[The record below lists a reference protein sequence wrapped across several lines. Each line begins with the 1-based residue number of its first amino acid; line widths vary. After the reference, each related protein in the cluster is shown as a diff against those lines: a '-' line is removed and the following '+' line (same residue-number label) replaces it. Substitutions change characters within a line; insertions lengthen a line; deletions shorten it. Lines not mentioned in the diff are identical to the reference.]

1 MPHCTKCGAEVGD
14 NVGFCPKCGAPQ
26 SAAGTAAGAA
36 PGGAVSGAQSGLQ
49 ENVAGALCY
58 VLGWVTGIVFYLID
72 KRPFVRF
79 HAAQSIVTF
88 GGLHVLMIILGSV
101 FGFGFFFGGLS
112 GFSLGFALYE
122 LLQLLCFILWI
133 FCMVKA
139 FQGERFK
146 LPVAGEFAEKMAK

>member
-1 MPHCTKCGAEVGD
+1 MGA
-14 NVGFCPKCGAPQ
+14 
-26 SAAGTAAGAA
+26 S
-36 PGGAVSGAQSGLQ
+36 QSGLQ

-88 GGLHVLMIILGSV
+88 GGLHIIAIVLGSM
-101 FGFGFFFGGLS
+101 FGFGFFFGGF
-112 GFSLGFALYE
+112 GAASLGVLLYGA
-122 LLQLLCFILWI
+122 LQLFSFILWI

-139 FQGERFK
+139 FQGERLK
-146 LPVAGEFAEKMAK
+146 LPVAGDFAEKMAK

>member
-1 MPHCTKCGAEVGD
+1 MSHCTKCGAEVAE
-14 NVGFCPKCGAPQ
+14 NAGFCPKCGGPQ
-26 SAAGTAAGAA
+26 SSAGT
-36 PGGAVSGAQSGLQ
+36 GGAVNTAQSGLQ

-88 GGLHVLMIILGSV
+88 GGLHILTIVLGSV
-101 FGFGFFFGGLS
+101 FGFGFFFGGWG
-112 GFSLGFALYE
+112 GFSLGFLLYE
-122 LLQLLCFILWI
+122 VIQLGAFILWI

-139 FQGERFK
+139 FQGERLK
-146 LPVAGEFAEKMAK
+146 LPVAGDFAEKMAK